1 MTKEI
6 DVKRGYD
13 LWSDIYDETPN
24 VVLETEG
31 DMPLEMLGEIEGKRI
46 LDAGCGTGRWS
57 IRLADKGAEVYG
69 LDFSEGMI
77 SKARKKA
84 GEIGLDIDFRQHDL
98 TERLPFGDLFFDDI
112 LCSTVI
118 ESIQNIRPLFEEFG
132 RVLRK
137 DGVLV
142 ITTIQ
147 PLLRKRETPVFE
159 VGNKE
164 YKIPDKVD
172 HFLEDYFHLLREN
185 RFRMED
191 VREPK
196 EEGTDYPLLLVLK
209 AKKVE

>member
-98 TERLPFGDLFFDDI
+98 TERLPFDDLFFDDI